1 MSSAILDVKSMPKSD
16 KLRLLEELWSDLSRD
31 DASIPSPAWH
41 QSALREAEQ
50 LHAEGKAVFSDWSEA
65 KLRIRSAVV

>member
-1 MSSAILDVKSMPKSD
+1 MSGAILDVKAMPKTD
-16 KLRLLEELWSDLSRD
+16 KLRLLEALWSDLSSD
-31 DASIPSPAWH
+31 DASIPSPGWH

-50 LHAEGKAVFSDWSEA
+50 LHADGKEEFSDWSEA